1 MKKIYLL
8 TALVLF
14 CFTSNAQLTLTK
26 ANNEPVVGDVV
37 MNARYDS
44 TAAIPK
50 NTGAGLNWNFTSLT
64 TGSFT
69 ETTTYTTVASSPA
82 ASLFSNATIAMNRNS
97 NNWEY
102 WNAQA
107 ASFSYVG
114 MAEATSTLVFSNQGV
129 WNTWPN
135 AFGNTNSDALSATE
149 TAMSYTNTW
158 AGTMNLSGSG
168 SGTVVLPNGNT
179 HTNCLQVL
187 RTITVNVSGTQP
199 STMTIRQYEY
209 WSSLVKF
216 PILTVEY
223 SSKVSSSGTSKD
235 VQIFVN
241 TVGLVTGIPK
251 VEPHDAETMIYPSPT
266 SDVIRVSFADGSIAE
281 NIEIYDASGKLVLT
295 DKNVSSVNVSK
306 LDNGV
311 YFIKATGSNQVLQ
324 RSFIKAN

>member
-8 TALVLF
+8 SALVLF
-14 CFTSNAQLTLTK
+14 YFTSNAQLTLTK
-26 ANNEPVVGDVV
+26 AINEQVAGDVV

-44 TAAIPK
+44 TMAIPK
-50 NTGAGLNWNFTSLT
+50 NTGAGLTWNFTSLT
-64 TGSFT
+64 SGSFT
-69 ETTTYTTVASSPA
+69 ETTTFTTVAGSPA
-82 ASLFSNATIAMNRNS
+82 GSQFSNATIAASRNS

-107 ASFSYVG
+107 ASISYAG
-114 MAEATSTLVFSNQGV
+114 MAESTSTLVFSNQGV

-135 AFGNTNSDALSATE
+135 AFGSTNSDAFTATE
-149 TAMSYTNTW
+149 TGATYTNTW
-158 AGTMNLSGSG
+158 AGTINLSGSG
-168 SGTVVLPNGNT
+168 SGTVILPNGNT
-179 HTNCLQVL
+179 HPNCLQVL

-223 SSKVSSSGTSKD
+223 STEVSGSGTSKD
-235 VQIFVN
+235 IQIFVN

-251 VEPHDAETMIYPSPT
+251 VELPSAETMIYPSPT
-266 SDVIRVSFADGSIAE
+266 SDLIRVSFADGSTAE
-281 NIEIYDASGKLVLT
+281 KIEIYDASGKLVLT
-295 DKNVSSVNVSK
+295 DRNVSSVNVSK

-311 YFIKATGSNQVLQ
+311 YFIKATGNNQVLQ